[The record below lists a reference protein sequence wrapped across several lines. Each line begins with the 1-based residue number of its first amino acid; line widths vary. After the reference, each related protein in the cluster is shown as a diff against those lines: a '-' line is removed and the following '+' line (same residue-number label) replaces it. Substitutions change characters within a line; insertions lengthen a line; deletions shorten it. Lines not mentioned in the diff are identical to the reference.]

1 SRLLQYCLVRRGFI
15 AGSMLTGL
23 VLALGL
29 GILVV
34 RFEMFPV
41 DQAWRMWIYGKTRQ
55 DSNLEATERQAM
67 RVESIVQS
75 LPAGV
80 IKSFTTTTGIKW
92 DGTQVLPNLFLM
104 ELILSPSTERSMSA
118 EEIKVFA
125 FSRIREQKIPFD
137 MDYYI
142 DGGGP
147 PAGKPIEIQVIGN
160 ENTQRLALLDQIQ
173 KDLESLGAT
182 NVDSN
187 YTAGKPEIRLEPIH
201 ERIAQARLSVAQ
213 VATAIRTAFD
223 GTVAAY
229 LDTDEE
235 RIPFRVML
243 AEQSKDFENP
253 LRGIKVMNSTG
264 ALIPVERVVRMH
276 RVSSPQTIF
285 HYNGHRSNQVT
296 ANIDR
301 QKTTTSAFYAKLQ
314 GRYDPL
320 MRENRGFRIELGGEG
335 KESANTFSEMIIAII
350 VAVIGIY
357 FILTV
362 QFDSFLQPSMVLLAI
377 PFGLAGILLAFA
389 LHGLGLSMLALVG
402 ILGFAGVVVNDS
414 LVMVDQINQI
424 RSNRLNSAESFHEE
438 IIEGARNRLRPI
450 VLTTLT
456 TVAGLIPTAYGWFGG
471 FDSFLSPLVMA
482 MAWGLIVG
490 TPATLFVIPVL
501 YSLLHDLERRWR
513 REGQ

>member
-1 SRLLQYCLVRRGFI
+1 IERIIIRSNDAGQAIRLKDVAEVKAGIEAMDKSVRINGKPGMYLGVAAREGSDILDVVESVVRRVEQFRTDENLPAGLALTSLRDESIETKIRLNIVLQNAVAGFVLVMAVLFFFFNRRIAFWTAAGIPIAIAVALIGIPFLDITINRISLLGLIVVLGMLVDDSIIIAESIYTEMQSGKPPEEAAASGLSKVIRPVISTVITTVFAFVPMYFLGGPVGDFSMEIPTVVILMLVGSLLEALFILPVHLGHAGMPEGGLVEPPGAKLIAGLERRYSRLLQYCLVRRGFI

-187 YTAGKPEIRLEPIH
+187 YTA
-201 ERIAQARLSVAQ
+201 
-213 VATAIRTAFD
+213 
-223 GTVAAY
+223 
-229 LDTDEE
+229 
-235 RIPFRVML
+235 
-243 AEQSKDFENP
+243 
-253 LRGIKVMNSTG
+253 
-264 ALIPVERVVRMH
+264 
-276 RVSSPQTIF
+276 
-285 HYNGHRSNQVT
+285 
-296 ANIDR
+296 
-301 QKTTTSAFYAKLQ
+301 
-314 GRYDPL
+314 
-320 MRENRGFRIELGGEG
+320 
-335 KESANTFSEMIIAII
+335 
-350 VAVIGIY
+350 
-357 FILTV
+357 
-362 QFDSFLQPSMVLLAI
+362 
-377 PFGLAGILLAFA
+377 
-389 LHGLGLSMLALVG
+389 
-402 ILGFAGVVVNDS
+402 
-414 LVMVDQINQI
+414 
-424 RSNRLNSAESFHEE
+424 
-438 IIEGARNRLRPI
+438 
-450 VLTTLT
+450 
-456 TVAGLIPTAYGWFGG
+456 
-471 FDSFLSPLVMA
+471 
-482 MAWGLIVG
+482 
-490 TPATLFVIPVL
+490 
-501 YSLLHDLERRWR
+501 
-513 REGQ
+513 